1 MCFGLTRAL
10 GTFSRLGNEIYR
22 DYLGKFVIIYID
34 DLLIFSKTFEE
45 HKQHVTN
52 VPQQLREHQLYA
64 KLEKCE
70 FAMEELEFLGFRI
83 GREGLKM
90 GPTKVK
96 AVQDWPRPTKVLEVQ
111 QFIGFVQYVRRF
123 IKNFSQIATPL
134 TNLIKGSQM
143 FSWSEREQHVFDQLK
158 KVVCAQP
165 VLQLPDF
172 SKPFEIHT
180 NASDFAYGSVLMQ
193 DGHPIAYE
201 SKKFSAIESRWPTHE
216 KEMWAIVYALQKWRH
231 YVQDKFT

>member
-1 MCFGLTRAL
+1 M
-10 GTFSRLGNEIYR
+10 
-22 DYLGKFVIIYID
+22 IIYID

-64 KLEKCE
+64 KPEKCE

-134 TNLIKGSQM
+134 TNLIKGSQT

-165 VLQLPDF
+165 NMNNM
-172 SKPFEIHT
+172 SST
-180 NASDFAYGSVLMQ
+180 N
-193 DGHPIAYE
+193 
-201 SKKFSAIESRWPTHE
+201 
-216 KEMWAIVYALQKWRH
+216 
-231 YVQDKFT
+231 